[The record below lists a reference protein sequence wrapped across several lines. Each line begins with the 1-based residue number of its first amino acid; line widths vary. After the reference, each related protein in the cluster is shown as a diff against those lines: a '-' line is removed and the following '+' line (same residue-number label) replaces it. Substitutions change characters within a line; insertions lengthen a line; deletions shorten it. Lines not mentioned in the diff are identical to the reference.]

1 MTSQQGVLFD
11 LDGVVVMSEHLKAQS
26 HSATVTAFGGDVPPE
41 FYATIMGQSHDVVRR
56 AFIGASGKSI
66 DPNAYSDVYE
76 SDLHTRMRSDI
87 RAAEGAPALLA
98 SLNEHNY
105 ALALVT
111 SSLTWMMDLALSMTQ
126 TGQHFH
132 TKICA
137 DDVQRHKPA
146 PDAYLLALERLQLT
160 RQAAVVIDGHE
171 VAVEDIEGTD
181 ALLARVARLRTEE
194 RIRARAGRGVLVKAP
209 KETQDLRFDL
219 PATGL
224 RTVEGVAKAGL
235 AGMATV
241 AGQTIAA
248 DLQEMI
254 AAADRAGLFIVGSP
268 P

>member
-160 RQAAVVIDGHE
+160 RQAAVV
-171 VAVEDIEGTD
+171 VEDS
-181 ALLARVARLRTEE
+181 
-194 RIRARAGRGVLVKAP
+194 
-209 KETQDLRFDL
+209 Q
-219 PATGL
+219 TG
-224 RTVEGVAKAGL
+224 
-235 AGMATV
+235 
-241 AGQTIAA
+241 
-248 DLQEMI
+248 I
-254 AAADRAGLFIVGSP
+254 AAAKAAKLPVIAIRHDFNGRHDFSAADQVIDSLTDTDAVLELIESLLAGK
-268 P
+268 